1 LRRSGTRRGDLR
13 ASRSNQPEYEVRQVA
28 LQVEG
33 EERPLQVWYR
43 HSYAMDAV
51 DVIAV
56 TNR

>member
-1 LRRSGTRRGDLR
+1 VWRSP
-13 ASRSNQPEYEVRQVA
+13 SVQSNQPEYEVRQVA

-33 EERPLQVWYR
+33 EERPLEVWYR